1 MRGNRYI
8 WILLVLLCVT
18 AVSCRKYSGFKR
30 SSGFHYQYHILNENN
45 MRPEVGDFVVVN
57 MAFRVGDSVLSPM
70 TQNNMLV
77 DDLYRGDIYSAL
89 RQMHVGD
96 SATFIF
102 NGRKFYEMF
111 LGMGEYPYGKMP
123 IYADIKL
130 LKIMTKEDL
139 ETAET
144 LYTEQ
149 RKELRAKEDS
159 LVHAYANEHHLNTIY
174 RGIYYTVNR
183 KGNGIKAKKNNTV
196 EVLYRAYRMDNTE
209 FDRRMDPAKP
219 RSFEVGM
226 GQVARGLDVMVQ
238 EMNEG
243 DQITV
248 IFPSSLAFGDN
259 GSAEYKIPPF
269 TPVVFDIELV
279 KVRK

>member
-1 MRGNRYI
+1 M
-8 WILLVLLCVT
+8 LCVT
-18 AVSCRKYSGFKR
+18 VVSCRKYKGFER
-30 SSGFHYQYHILNENN
+30 SSGFYYQYHIRNENGLQ
-45 MRPEVGDFVVVN
+45 PEIGDFVMVN
-57 MAFRVGDSVLSPM
+57 MAIRVGDTMLSPM

-89 RQMHVGD
+89 RQMHLGD

-102 NGRKFYEMF
+102 DGEDFYEKF
-111 LGMGEYPYGKMP
+111 LGMGDYPYGNTP

-130 LKIMTKEDL
+130 LKVMKKENL
-139 ETAET
+139 ENAEN

-159 LVHAYANEHHLNTIY
+159 LVRAYANEHQLNTIS
-174 RGIYYTVNR
+174 RGIYYTINR

-209 FDRRMDPAKP
+209 FDRRLDPAKP

-226 GQVARGLDVMVQ
+226 GQVARGLDVIVQ